1 MHPQNVVE
9 TFTVDERSNPS
20 CTDTQSFSLDLV
32 IFTAAG
38 MTTDSQQLTVIGDN
52 ASDRGYH
59 SDQSPDSVTDKP
71 ITATTNATT
80 SAAAKK
86 GKGRKPKSA
95 RRPLI
100 STEPKGLD
108 ITYPKLYLDGKFIK
122 SMHVE
127 GLYKPL

>member
-1 MHPQNVVE
+1 
-9 TFTVDERSNPS
+9 
-20 CTDTQSFSLDLV
+20 
-32 IFTAAG
+32 
-38 MTTDSQQLTVIGDN
+38 MTTDSQHTVIGDN

-95 RRPLI
+95 RRALI
-100 STEPKGLD
+100 STEPKGSE
-108 ITYPKLYLDGKFIK
+108 ITYPELYLNRIHARRGIVQTSLKYII
-122 SMHVE
+122 
-127 GLYKPL
+127 